1 MFFVNFELV
10 YSAVSACLIL
20 QLAEELWTALRVKR
34 VVIRSFFLLVFSC
47 IWTEEGNLRS
57 KSPYPARMWE
67 NADQKN
73 SKYGHFSHILVS
85 SSSVE
90 SSKFEVSYCV
100 FP

>member
-47 IWTEEGNLRS
+47 I
-57 KSPYPARMWE
+57 
-67 NADQKN
+67 
-73 SKYGHFSHILVS
+73 
-85 SSSVE
+85 
-90 SSKFEVSYCV
+90 
-100 FP
+100 